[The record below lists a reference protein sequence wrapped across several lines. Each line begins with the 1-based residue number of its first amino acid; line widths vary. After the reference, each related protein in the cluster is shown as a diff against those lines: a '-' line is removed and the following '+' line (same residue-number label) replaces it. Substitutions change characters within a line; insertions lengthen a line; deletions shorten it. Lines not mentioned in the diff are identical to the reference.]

1 MLLILLQV
9 LENKT
14 LQIIELRESN
24 SVLEAEV
31 ENLKLQVLNI
41 SSTESTTPD
50 PNRFDFIDR
59 INNLL

>member
-9 LENKT
+9 LEDKT
-14 LQIIELRESN
+14 QEIIELRDSN

-41 SSTESTTPD
+41 SSTESTTHD
-50 PNRFDFIDR
+50 PSRFDF
-59 INNLL
+59 LS